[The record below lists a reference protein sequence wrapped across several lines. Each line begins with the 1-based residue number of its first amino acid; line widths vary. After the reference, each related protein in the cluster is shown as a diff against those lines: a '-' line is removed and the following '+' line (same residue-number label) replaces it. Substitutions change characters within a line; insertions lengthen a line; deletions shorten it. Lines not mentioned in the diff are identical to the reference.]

1 MVQNAYQHGT
11 SPRKLEPEYYPNK
24 NRKKQENKSKQKTV
38 KNAKIEKKKKVKQ
51 TLMVLAIFAVLFT
64 ISYRNSQ
71 INEKFSQMQNMK
83 QELAALQKEN
93 EQTKVNIENSLNLN
107 NIEKVAKEKLGMKKL
122 SNQQTVYVD
131 LPKEDYV
138 ETSSEKVVK
147 EEEQNWFQKIISM
160 IFNK

>member
-1 MVQNAYQHGT
+1 MASNQYQHGT
-11 SPRKLEPEYYPNK
+11 SPRKLEPEYYPKK
-24 NRKKQENKSKQKTV
+24 NIKKQATTNKANRAQTKQKEKT
-38 KNAKIEKKKKVKQ
+38 KNIKQ
-51 TLMVLAIFAVLFT
+51 TLVVLAIFAVLFT

-122 SNQQTVYVD
+122 SNRQTIYVD

-138 ETSSEKVVK
+138 ETSSEKVV
-147 EEEQNWFQKIISM
+147 EEDEQNWFKKLISKIM
-160 IFNK
+160 N